1 MPINAD
7 FHGHTC
13 PCAAPPLHC
22 RLEKNIALE
31 ELYLPLEFCCD
42 ICRYFSDGY
51 HHSEVFIFCLDG
63 KQRNFTPDILR
74 LKHDDFINRL
84 QLAIKH
90 GSAMVLSV
98 FANYVSLETMMVI
111 FSLLIQNFSLKLTL
125 ILSTLWVKTFSWQNF
140 R

>member
-1 MPINAD
+1 M
-7 FHGHTC
+7 GS
-13 PCAAPPLHC
+13 
-22 RLEKNIALE
+22 R
-31 ELYLPLEFCCD
+31 
-42 ICRYFSDGY
+42 G
-51 HHSEVFIFCLDG
+51 
-63 KQRNFTPDILR
+63 ILR
-74 LKHDDFINRL
+74 LTSSELQRLKYNDFINRL

-98 FANYVSLETMMVI
+98 FANYVALETMMVI